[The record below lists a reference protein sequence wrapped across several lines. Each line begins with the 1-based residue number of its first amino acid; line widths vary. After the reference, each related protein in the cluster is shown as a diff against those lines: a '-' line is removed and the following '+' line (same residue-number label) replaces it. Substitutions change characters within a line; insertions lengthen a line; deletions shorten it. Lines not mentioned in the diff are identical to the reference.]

1 MAKCHNCYICV
12 TNHHRQP
19 SKHTVR
25 TAITYGIA
33 LNTSG
38 TCIGKN
44 FKLSLSLYKQ
54 RLSLYKPRLRFYKL
68 SLSLQFS

>member
-25 TAITYGIA
+25 TAITYGIG
-33 LNTSG
+33 LEH
-38 TCIGKN
+38 IGN
-44 FKLSLSLYKQ
+44 LYWQKLQTQLE
-54 RLSLYKPRLRFYKL
+54 FV
-68 SLSLQFS
+68 